1 MKISDPNGTPLRGL
15 DVSKGV
21 TSARGGRQPGKST
34 QSAVADQIQLSDLSA
49 SLASTRSESPA
60 HLAKLS
66 SLAAV
71 VSSSRYVVDPYLVSA
86 SIIQHTLQF
95 GEAAYYRS

>member
-1 MKISDPNGTPLRGL
+1 MKISDPNGTPFREL
-15 DVSKGV
+15 DVSKGI
-21 TSARGGRQPGKST
+21 TAAGGGRQPGKST

-49 SLASTRSESPA
+49 SLASTRGESPA

-66 SLAAV
+66 SLASV
-71 VSSSRYVVDPYLVSA
+71 VSSSRYIVDPYLVSA

-95 GEAAYYRS
+95 GSANYL

>member
-15 DVSKGV
+15 EVSKGV
-21 TSARGGRQPGKST
+21 TAEGGGRQSGKST
-34 QSAVADQIQLSDLSA
+34 QSALTDQIQLSDLSA
-49 SLASTRSESPA
+49 SLAFTRGESPQ

-71 VSSSRYVVDPYLVSA
+71 VSGSRYVVDPYLVSA

-95 GEAAYYRS
+95 GANYLSA

>member
-1 MKISDPNGTPLRGL
+1 MKISDPNGTPLGGL

-21 TSARGGRQPGKST
+21 TAARGSRQPGKST

-49 SLASTRSESPA
+49 SLASTQGESA
-60 HLAKLS
+60 VHLAKLS
-66 SLAAV
+66 SLAAA
-71 VSSSRYVVDPYLVSA
+71 VSSSRYAVDPNLVSA

-95 GEAAYYRS
+95 GANYF

>member
-1 MKISDPNGTPLRGL
+1 MKISDPNGTPLGGL
-15 DVSKGV
+15 DGSSGIR
-21 TSARGGRQPGKST
+21 TAGLGRQPGKST
-34 QSAVADQIQLSDLSA
+34 RSAVADQIQLSGLSA
-49 SLASTRSESPA
+49 SLASTQSESPE

-71 VSSSRYVVDPYLVSA
+71 VSSSRYVVDANSVSA

-95 GEAAYYRS
+95 GANYV